1 MTRFV
6 RAVALFALLTV
17 VMTWPQAMRL
27 ATDADGNPDVFFNMW
42 RFAWVA
48 HALSTAPSHVL
59 DGNIFYPEPRTLTF
73 SDAMPVE
80 ALLAAPLLWSGAPPV
95 LVHNLMLLAGIV
107 LSAAGIF
114 MLAVHL
120 TGSPAAGVIAGI
132 VFAFA
137 PYRFDHYMHMELQW
151 TVWIPWAFWALH
163 RTVETGSRRYAG
175 MAGAFVALQFM
186 SSLYYG
192 VFLTTLLALCALLL
206 LCGTR
211 KPGLKRGIS
220 LLAIA
225 AATAAILA
233 APYAIPYAETKH
245 YLGGRSE
252 QEVLRY
258 SARPSSY
265 LVATDTNYL
274 YGERSA
280 PRGRPERRLFPG
292 VLPLL
297 LALSGLLL
305 LRPSNEAIVYLV
317 GLVAAFELSLG
328 FYGHTFS
335 VLYHYAP
342 IFDGM
347 RAPARLGIFV
357 VFFLAILAANGHAA
371 LEAAIPRRARLVLLA
386 AISAV
391 LLLEYW
397 VAPLRL
403 VPFPNEPPP
412 LYAWLA
418 KQPRGVVAE
427 FPMPGADTLPG
438 IEPRYNYMSTF
449 HWMPTINGY
458 SGYYPPSYARL
469 DPMKKIPDLSA
480 VEALVREGVVY
491 VIVHPD
497 LYDAGRRDHILTDI
511 ASSPR
516 FAELGRFDDGLGTAA
531 VFRVRR

>member
-1 MTRFV
+1 VARFLK
-6 RAVALFALLTV
+6 AVALFALLTV
-17 VMTWPQAMRL
+17 VMTWPQAPRL
-27 ATDADGNPDVFFNMW
+27 ATHAHEDPDVFFNMW

-48 HALSTAPSHVL
+48 HALATAPSKVL

-80 ALLAAPLLWSGAPPV
+80 ALLAAPLLWIGAPPV
-95 LVHNLMLLAGIV
+95 LVHNLMLLGGIV

-114 MLAVHL
+114 MLALHL
-120 TGSPAAGVIAGI
+120 TGSPAAGVTAGI
-132 VFAFA
+132 IFAFV

-151 TVWIPWAFWALH
+151 TVWVPWAFWALH
-163 RTVETGSRRYAG
+163 RMFETGSRRYAG
-175 MAGAFVALQFM
+175 MMGAFVALQFM
-186 SSLYYG
+186 SSIYYG
-192 VFLTTLLALCALLL
+192 VFLTTLLAFCALLL
-206 LCGTR
+206 VCSTG
-211 KPGLKRGIS
+211 KQGLKHGIS
-220 LLAIA
+220 LLSIA
-225 AATAAILA
+225 AVTAAILT
-233 APYAIPYAETKH
+233 APYAIPYAQTKH
-245 YLGGRSE
+245 RVGGRSE
-252 QEVLRY
+252 QEVLRF
-258 SARPSSY
+258 SARRTSY

-292 VLPLL
+292 ILPLL

-305 LRPSNEAIVYLV
+305 RRPSNEAIVYLL

-335 VLYHYAP
+335 VFYHYAP
-342 IFDGM
+342 IFDGL

-371 LEAAIPRRARLVLLA
+371 LEAAIPRRARPVLLA
-386 AISAV
+386 GISAV

-403 VPFPNEPPP
+403 VPFPNDPPP

-418 KQPRGVVAE
+418 GQPRGVVAE
-427 FPMPGADTLPG
+427 FPMPAEDTVQG

-449 HWMPTINGY
+449 HWMPMINGY
-458 SGYYPPSYARL
+458 SGYYPPSYGRL
-469 DPMKKIPDLSA
+469 DPMKSIPDLSA

-497 LYDAGRRDHILTDI
+497 LYDAGRRDRILSDI
-511 ASSPR
+511 AASPR